1 MPVMDD
7 AKIIKKA
14 RNYIRTYGTRDPE
27 CLARELGVRI
37 HDADF
42 IKLKGVYKVILRNP
56 FIFIKKDLDP
66 VTRKIV
72 LLHELGHHALH
83 RKEAQMFQEF
93 SLFTDMTVGR
103 MEYEANLFAAEIS
116 LPDDE
121 ILEYIYQGNDAAFI
135 AAAMESD
142 INLVA
147 LKVADLNRRGYDF
160 CPPYHCNKFL
170 K

>member
-14 RNYIRTYGTRDPE
+14 RKYIRTYGTTDPE
-27 CLARELGVRI
+27 ILARELGVRV

-42 IKLKGVYKVILRNP
+42 VKLKGVYKVIKRNP
-56 FIFIKKDLDP
+56 FIFIKNDLDP
-66 VTRKIV
+66 VMRKIV

-83 RKEAQMFQEF
+83 RREAQIFQEF
-93 SLFTDMTVGR
+93 SLFTDMTISR

-121 ILEYIYQGNDAAFI
+121 ILDYIYQGYDAEFI
-135 AAAMESD
+135 AAAMDSD

-147 LKVADLNRRGYDF
+147 LKVGELKRRGHDF
-160 CPPYHCNKFL
+160 NSLDHRTRFL

>member
-14 RNYIRTYGTRDPE
+14 RKYVRTYGTRDPE
-27 CLARELGVRI
+27 LLAPELGVRI

-42 IKLKGVYKVILRNP
+42 ANLKGVYKVILRNP

-66 VTRKIV
+66 VMKKIV

-83 RKEAQMFQEF
+83 RREAQIFQEF
-93 SLFTDMTVGR
+93 SLFTDMTVSR

-121 ILEYIYQGNDAAFI
+121 ILDFIYQGYGAEFI
-135 AAAMESD
+135 AAAMDSD

-147 LKVADLNRRGYDF
+147 LKVTELKRRGDDINSLEYRTRV
-160 CPPYHCNKFL
+160 L

>member
-83 RKEAQMFQEF
+83 RKEAQIFQEF
-93 SLFTDMTVGR
+93 SLNISIRGTTPQS
-103 MEYEANLFAAEIS
+103 S
-116 LPDDE
+116 LPPWSR
-121 ILEYIYQGNDAAFI
+121 ISIWWL
-135 AAAMESD
+135 
-142 INLVA
+142 
-147 LKVADLNRRGYDF
+147 
-160 CPPYHCNKFL
+160 
-170 K
+170 

>member
-1 MPVMDD
+1 MQVMDD

-14 RNYIRTYGTRDPE
+14 RKYVRTYGTRDPE
-27 CLARELGVRI
+27 LLVHELGGRI

-42 IKLKGVYKVILRNP
+42 ENLKGVYKVILRNP

-66 VTRKIV
+66 IMRKIV

-83 RKEAQMFQEF
+83 RREAQIFQEF
-93 SLFTDMTVGR
+93 SLFTDLTVSR

-121 ILEYIYQGNDAAFI
+121 ILDFIYQGYGAEFI

-160 CPPYHCNKFL
+160 CPPDHCNKFL

>member
-1 MPVMDD
+1 MDD

-14 RNYIRTYGTRDPE
+14 RKYIRTYGTTDPE
-27 CLARELGVRI
+27 ILARELGVRV

-42 IKLKGVYKVILRNP
+42 VKLKGVYKVIKRNP

-66 VTRKIV
+66 VMRKIV

-83 RKEAQMFQEF
+83 RREAQIFQEF
-93 SLFTDMTVGR
+93 SLFTDMTVSR

-121 ILEYIYQGNDAAFI
+121 ILDYIYQGYDAEFI
-135 AAAMESD
+135 AAAMNSD

-147 LKVADLNRRGYDF
+147 LKVDELKRRGHSFYSLD
-160 CPPYHCNKFL
+160 HSNRFL

>member
-1 MPVMDD
+1 M
-7 AKIIKKA
+7 
-14 RNYIRTYGTRDPE
+14 
-27 CLARELGVRI
+27 
-37 HDADF
+37 
-42 IKLKGVYKVILRNP
+42 ILRNP

-66 VTRKIV
+66 IMRKIV

-83 RKEAQMFQEF
+83 RREAQIFQEF
-93 SLFTDMTVGR
+93 SLFTDMTVSR

-121 ILEYIYQGNDAAFI
+121 ILDYIYQGYDAAFI
-135 AAAMESD
+135 AAAMDSD

-147 LKVADLNRRGYDF
+147 LKVAELKRRGHKF
-160 CPPYHCNKFL
+160 HSLEHNNRFL

>member
-14 RNYIRTYGTRDPE
+14 RKYVRTYGTRDPE
-27 CLARELGVRI
+27 LLAHELGVRI

-42 IKLKGVYKVILRNP
+42 ENLKGVYKVILRNP
-56 FIFIKKDLDP
+56 FIFIKKDLNP
-66 VTRKIV
+66 IMRKIV

-83 RKEAQMFQEF
+83 RREAQIFQEF
-93 SLFTDMTVGR
+93 SLFTDMTVSR

-121 ILEYIYQGNDAAFI
+121 ILDFIYQGYGAEFI
-135 AAAMESD
+135 AAAMDSD

-147 LKVADLNRRGYDF
+147 LKVEELKRRGHDF
-160 CPPYHCNKFL
+160 NSLEHRTRFL

>member
-14 RNYIRTYGTRDPE
+14 RNYVRTYGTRDPE

-37 HDADF
+37 HEADF
-42 IKLKGVYKVILRNP
+42 VKLKGVYKVILRNP

-66 VTRKIV
+66 ATRKIV

-83 RKEAQMFQEF
+83 RKEAQLFQEF
-93 SLFTDMTVGR
+93 SLFADMTVSR

-142 INLVA
+142 VNLVA

-160 CPPYHCNKFL
+160 CSLPHCNKFL

>member
-14 RNYIRTYGTRDPE
+14 RTYVRTYGTRDPE
-27 CLARELGVRI
+27 TLARELGVRI

-42 IKLKGVYKVILRNP
+42 VRLKGVYKVIKRNP

-66 VTRKIV
+66 VMRRIV

-83 RKEAQMFQEF
+83 RREAQIFQEF
-93 SLFTDMTVGR
+93 SLFADMTVSR
-103 MEYEANLFAAEIS
+103 MEYEANLFAAEVS

-121 ILEYIYQGNDAAFI
+121 ILDYIYQGYDAGFI
-135 AAAMESD
+135 AAAMDSD

-147 LKVADLNRRGYDF
+147 LKVAELNRRGHVF
-160 CPPYHCNKFL
+160 HSLEHRNRFL